1 MDTSDINI
9 TKRKRVII
17 SIISPEY
24 KLSTEYKEQY
34 ENVMLQIIQMFM
46 EKEYEVMLMS
56 FCKMEHD
63 EEEIQNIL
71 NKMDEE
77 QRKKIEKYYYNGN
90 IEEAMNVLADSQVIV
105 GGRFHA
111 NILGLLLGKSIIP
124 VLYSDKTLN
133 VLKDMNIDAPVIDI
147 RNLKDFDINSITDED
162 LNKIYDVE
170 KEKIDA
176 QRHFEKLDIE
186 LGRR

>member
-1 MDTSDINI
+1 M
-9 TKRKRVII
+9 K
-17 SIISPEY
+17 
-24 KLSTEYKEQY
+24 
-34 ENVMLQIIQMFM
+34 
-46 EKEYEVMLMS
+46 KEYEVMLMS

-71 NKMDEE
+71 NKLDEE
-77 QRKKIEKYYYNGN
+77 HRKKVETYCYNGN

-111 NILGLLLGKSIIP
+111 NILGLLLRKSIIP

-147 RNLKDFDINSITDED
+147 RNLKDFDISSITDAD
-162 LNKIYDVE
+162 LNKVYNVE

-186 LGRR
+186 LGRS

>member
-1 MDTSDINI
+1 
-9 TKRKRVII
+9 
-17 SIISPEY
+17 
-24 KLSTEYKEQY
+24 
-34 ENVMLQIIQMFM
+34 
-46 EKEYEVMLMS
+46 MS
-56 FCKMEHD
+56 
-63 EEEIQNIL
+63 EI
-71 NKMDEE
+71 KV
-77 QRKKIEKYYYNGN
+77 NGN

-111 NILGLLLGKSIIP
+111 NILGLLLSKSIIP

-147 RNLKDFDINSITDED
+147 RNLKDFDISSITDAD
-162 LNKIYDVE
+162 LNKVYNVE

-186 LGRR
+186 LGRS